1 MRNLKN
7 YVKSL
12 CCISACLLFLLSC
25 SEYVS
30 TAFHEKIHGVWAKK
44 GTAEKLK
51 TSFVQKN
58 YILLGND
65 TIRDL
70 LVDVLYNPIGTD
82 SIKQY
87 VETWMVALGGDPSLP
102 PSTLTEYERDST
114 SSIWIIEECERDD
127 QIRFNPVLMRYRGN
141 GIFVSD
147 SVVSNGLYRFF
158 EVTDTESEYG
168 TCDSNG
174 NRNKTYPIEML
185 FKGQKW
191 FFDRDS
197 SSWYSNVISDYT
209 DDYYHQTAF
218 SDLKEIKLYKKRTND
233 SDFLI
238 CSFSHEMLK
247 YQEGIY
253 IRGYNTLA
261 SVDILSDNI
270 IYPEH
275 MFETNDWMF
284 DKNVRSDFILDWH
297 NDTAFLKN
305 YYLKGTFYLKFC
317 K

>member
-1 MRNLKN
+1 MKNLKN

-12 CCISACLLFLLSC
+12 FCISACLFSLLSC
-25 SEYVS
+25 SEHVS
-30 TAFHEKIHGVWAKK
+30 TEYHERIHGVWARK
-44 GTAEKLK
+44 GTVEKLR
-51 TSFVQKN
+51 TSYVQKN

-87 VETWMVALGGDPSLP
+87 VETWMGDPSLP

-114 SSIWIIEECERDD
+114 SSIWIIEECKKGNW
-127 QIRFNPVLMRYRGN
+127 IRFNPILMRYRGN
-141 GIFVSD
+141 GLFVSD
-147 SVVSNGLYRFF
+147 SIMSNGLHRFL
-158 EVTDTESEYG
+158 EVIDEDGEYG
-168 TCDSNG
+168 TCDSDG
-174 NRNKTYPIEML
+174 NRKTTYPIEML

-197 SSWYSNVISDYT
+197 ISWYSDIIHAYT
-209 DDYYHQTAF
+209 EDYYFETAF
-218 SDLKEIKLYKKRTND
+218 SDLKEIKLYKKRTKD
-233 SDFLI
+233 SDSLI
-238 CSFSHEMLK
+238 CSFSHEMLENH
-247 YQEGIY
+247 EGII
-253 IRGYNTLA
+253 IRYWNTTA
-261 SVDILSDNI
+261 SVDTLSDNI

-284 DKNVRSDFILDWH
+284 DKNVRGDYKLDWH

-305 YYLKGTFYLKFC
+305 YYLKCTFYLKFVNN

>member
-1 MRNLKN
+1 MKNLKN

-12 CCISACLLFLLSC
+12 FCISACLLSLLSC
-25 SEYVS
+25 SEHVS
-30 TAFHEKIHGVWAKK
+30 TEYHERIHGVWSRK

-51 TSFVQKN
+51 TSYVQKN

-70 LVDVLYNPIGTD
+70 HVDVLYNPIGTD

-87 VETWMVALGGDPSLP
+87 VETWMGDPGVFQ
-102 PSTLTEYERDST
+102 STLTEYERDST
-114 SSIWIIEECERDD
+114 SSIWIIEECKKGNW
-127 QIRFNPVLMRYRGN
+127 IRYNPVLMRYRGN
-141 GIFVSD
+141 GFFVSD
-147 SVVSNGLYRFF
+147 SIMSNGLHRFL
-158 EVTDTESEYG
+158 EVIDEDGEYG
-168 TCDSNG
+168 TCDSDG
-174 NRNKTYPIEML
+174 NRKTTYPIEML

-197 SSWYSNVISDYT
+197 ISWYSGEIRAYME
-209 DDYYHQTAF
+209 DYYFETAF

-233 SDFLI
+233 SDSLI
-238 CSFSHEMLK
+238 CSFSHEMLENH
-247 YQEGIY
+247 EGII
-253 IRGYNTLA
+253 IRYLNTTA
-261 SVDILSDNI
+261 SVDTLSDNI

-284 DKNVRSDFILDWH
+284 DKNVRGDYELDWH

-305 YYLKGTFYLKFC
+305 YYLRGTFYLKFINN